1 MSDVVLKDT
10 LNQTWKNDKSGFGF
24 RMLQKMGWKEDKGLG
39 KDEDGI
45 AISLKVKKREDGLGL
60 GMEES
65 NGDKAGKGWNATAT
79 SFNAVLEALKSSY
92 GTNEKDGRKKK
103 KKKTLAIIPVG
114 MKYKKLLAA
123 KDMSSKSDADLKSI
137 LGAALSSK
145 SSKNVDEF
153 AEYNKK
159 RKSSKNKDDNVGDE
173 IDSGSEK
180 KDKKKKKKSKKSKK
194 NDDSDDE

>member
-1 MSDVVLKDT
+1 MTDVVLKDT

-79 SFNAVLEALKSSY
+79 SFNAVLDALKSSY
-92 GTNEKDGRKKK
+92 GTNEKDVKKK
-103 KKKTLAIIPVG
+103 KKKKNLAIIPVG

-123 KDMSSKSDADLKSI
+123 KDISSKSESDLKSI
-137 LGAALSSK
+137 LGAAVSK
-145 SSKNVDEF
+145 TTTHVDAF

-159 RKSSKNKDDNVGDE
+159 RKSIKHKGGDEDDN
-173 IDSGSEK
+173 DSNSEMK
-180 KDKKKKKKSKKSKK
+180 EKKKKNKKSKKSKK
-194 NDDSDDE
+194 NEDDDQ